1 MAESAAEVDTF
12 EANLAKLT
20 LAQDGAPPLEPWFHQ
35 AQLAAS
41 ASDAQPAPGAV
52 SVAPAPGNPA
62 AMGVAKEGAAF
73 ARPPPAP
80 RAARAAPEPRK
91 RGPGRPSK
99 VPPPRAMEHH
109 GIVPKPC
116 FDDNQFEL
124 GSEQPPAFKKL
135 SGFFDK
141 IKAEDVHVHI
151 TPVGLK
157 FYTEDNSGMLRVMA
171 VVRGDR
177 MNHYY
182 CEKEFWLALNQGH
195 VSKIFGSINK
205 SFHRIKMFYRPT
217 EMVLHIVLSNTTLNK
232 DNCFPT
238 PVSTPMPN
246 PQWLNIGNL
255 FDLRHEYKVSWTIP
269 QAIFKKTH
277 EIAHQTA
284 TSIKVELVG
293 GGPLALKYVGTG
305 IEDYSEVYRDSAKI
319 ALESKL
325 EKGEPFAVDYSSL
338 AGKTLSAATPAEHV
352 TIFCTENRPLLF
364 LSDEDDAGIFV
375 MTAMDPVD

>member
-1 MAESAAEVDTF
+1 MAEPAVAVDTF
-12 EANLAKLT
+12 ESNLAELT
-20 LAQDGAPPLEPWFHQ
+20 LAQDGAAPLEPWFHQ
-35 AQLAAS
+35 THLAPPAGQDSVPSAAAS
-41 ASDAQPAPGAV
+41 QPGGSAAAT
-52 SVAPAPGNPA
+52 VAPAVPPPA
-62 AMGVAKEGAAF
+62 ALRAV
-73 ARPPPAP
+73 RPPPEA
-80 RAARAAPEPRK
+80 RK

-109 GIVPKPC
+109 GIVDKPR
-116 FDDNQFEL
+116 FADNQFEL

-141 IKAEDVHVHI
+141 IKAEDIHVHI
-151 TPVGLK
+151 TPTGLK
-157 FYTEDNSGMLRVMA
+157 FYTEDNSGLLRVMA

-182 CEKEFWLALNQGH
+182 CEKEFWLGLNQSH
-195 VSKIFGSINK
+195 VSKIFSSINK
-205 SFHRIKMFYRPT
+205 SFHRIKLYYRPT

-238 PVSTPMPN
+238 PVSSPMPN
-246 PQWLNIGNL
+246 PQWLNIGLL
-255 FDLRHEYKVSWTIP
+255 FDRRQDYKVSWTVP

-284 TSIKVELVG
+284 TTIKVELVG
-293 GGPLALKYVGTG
+293 GAPLALKYVGTG
-305 IEDYSEVYRDSAKI
+305 IEDYSEVYRDSTKI

-325 EKGEPFAVDYSSL
+325 VKGEPFAVDYSAL

-352 TIFCTENRPLLF
+352 TIFCTENSPLLF

-375 MTAMDPVD
+375 MTAMDPVV